1 METVF
6 PPNGVR
12 SRSRNR
18 NEAGTDTG
26 PKGVDDVESLGV
38 EKKRS
43 GSWWK
48 LTCEMAGKRIN
59 RPFKLD
65 KRDVIL
71 NVEVVTDECIGQVTR
86 IRSTTELK
94 KCWQVV
100 YFGRG
105 KMRHLCT
112 APVRNYAWRKLS

>member
-1 METVF
+1 VF
-6 PPNGVR
+6 PPDRVR

-26 PKGVDDVESLGV
+26 PKGVDDVEPLGV
-38 EKKRS
+38 EKKSS

-65 KRDVIL
+65 ERDVIL
-71 NVEVVTDECIGQVTR
+71 NVEVVTDERIGPVIR
-86 IRSTTELK
+86 ILPTTELK
-94 KCWQVV
+94 E
-100 YFGRG
+100 RG
-105 KMRHLCT
+105 KIVYKRRGWLRHLNK
-112 APVRNYAWRKLS
+112 APNPKLC

>member
-6 PPNGVR
+6 PPDRVR

-26 PKGVDDVESLGV
+26 PKSVDDVEPLGV
-38 EKKRS
+38 KKKRS

-48 LTCEMAGKRIN
+48 LTCEMAGKRRN
-59 RPFKLD
+59 GPFKLD
-65 KRDVIL
+65 ERDVIL

-86 IRSTTELK
+86 IRPTAKLK

-100 YFGRG
+100 YMG
-105 KMRHLCT
+105 
-112 APVRNYAWRKLS
+112 